1 MGRICTLRMYL
12 VVNVFLDLFHHAYFF
27 VGTRKAGSRAPA
39 PAHAFHSCSSW
50 SGGYLSLSIGSPSF
64 PTRTGPAETRNQTAP
79 KEKKENISISDCFSL
94 SLSQNRRQIILRAGT
109 NRFAGSEPETQR
121 SPSLSH
127 LRRRRNKEEA
137 GAEDCR
143 RSGGARGAS
152 EREKLLQAAGG
163 GRGRGGGRDLGGIT
177 RAGTAAA
184 EGGF

>member
-1 MGRICTLRMYL
+1 MRISSLGREKRARARPPRLTRFIPARAGPAVTFPCPSAPPHFPRGPDQPKPGTKLPRKKRKKT
-12 VVNVFLDLFHHAYFF
+12 FL
-27 VGTRKAGSRAPA
+27 
-39 PAHAFHSCSSW
+39 
-50 SGGYLSLSIGSPSF
+50 F
-64 PTRTGPAETRNQTAP
+64 PTV
-79 KEKKENISISDCFSL
+79 SL